1 MNNMNELKK
10 ILESIDRR
18 SYPHY
23 KVTKGDYEFNGYILH
38 IDHVQ
43 GDPFASPSHLTI
55 EVPGSKAGFPK
66 EFRTEKNRRI
76 ALQDKLLRQFCLET
90 EKINRIA
97 KGSGKSGIIEVC
109 RPGQEILERSDCR
122 IDPVTGTVYMRFRA
136 GFPAN
141 GRTINSRELIKM
153 LFDLIPEC
161 VNKALFFR
169 KETEKDIQEVIEL
182 SDDQWEIRRQM
193 KEQGIIAFIAD
204 GAVLP
209 RSSGISQ
216 KPMKDAVLFRSPET
230 LKIKIETVHRGI
242 ITGMGI
248 RRGVSLIVGGGYHGK
263 STLLKALE
271 RGVYDHISGDGREFV
286 FTDPC
291 AVKIRA
297 EDGRSVHGV
306 DISMF
311 INNLPDGRDTSDFS
325 TEDASGSTSQAANV
339 AEALEAG
346 AKTLLIDEDTCATNF
361 MIRDDLMQK
370 VISRDDEPITPFI
383 SRIEQLKNAGIS
395 IILVAGSSGDF
406 FSVSDVVIQMERY
419 NAHDITE
426 RARNAVSGLQRTK
439 TEILPCQLPSR
450 QRIPEKPGKSLS
462 GERIKTRT
470 MGLDG
475 FSINHETVSL
485 RYVEQIV
492 DTGQNAALCRA
503 LILAAGKMIDGRKT
517 LTEIVEETVLLM
529 ENGGPDALFYG
540 RNPEAGLAKP
550 RKQEIFACFNRIRSL
565 AVNNRQP
572 S

>member
-1 MNNMNELKK
+1 MKNKNELRKL
-10 ILESIDRR
+10 LESIDHR
-18 SYPHY
+18 SYPYY
-23 KVTKGDYEFNGYILH
+23 KNVKGDYAFDEYILH

-55 EVPGSKAGFPK
+55 EVPGSKSGFSETYWK
-66 EFRTEKNRRI
+66 EKHRRI
-76 ALQDKLLRQFCLET
+76 ALQDKLLRLFYDET

-97 KGSGKSGIIEVC
+97 KGSGKSGVIEVC
-109 RPGQEILERSDCR
+109 RPGQEILERSDCH
-122 IDPVTGTVYMRFRA
+122 IDPETGTVYLRFRA

-141 GRTINSRELIKM
+141 GRTINAGELIKM
-153 LFDLIPEC
+153 LFDLIPVC
-161 VNKALFFR
+161 VNKALVFR
-169 KETEKDIQEVIEL
+169 KETEKDIQKVIEL
-182 SDDQWEIRRQM
+182 SDDQKAVREQM
-193 KEQGIIAFIAD
+193 KEQDIIAFIAD

-216 KPMKDAVLFRSPET
+216 KPMKKAVLFKSPET
-230 LKIKIETVHRGI
+230 LKTEIKTIHREI

-248 RRGVSLIVGGGYHGK
+248 KKGVSLIVGGGYHGK

-311 INNLPDGRDTSDFS
+311 INNLPDGRDTTDFS

-370 VISRDDEPITPFI
+370 VISREDEPITPFI
-383 SRIEQLKNAGIS
+383 SRIEQLKKEGIS
-395 IILVAGSSGDF
+395 IILVAGSSGEF
-406 FSVSDVVIQMERY
+406 FGVSDVVIQMERY
-419 NAHDITE
+419 KALDITD
-426 RARNAVSGLQRTK
+426 RARKAISELNRTE
-439 TEILPCQLPSR
+439 TEKCIFRHPSIE
-450 QRIPEKPGKSLS
+450 RIPEKPGKSLL
-462 GERIKTRT
+462 GERIKTKT
-470 MGLDG
+470 MGLEG
-475 FSINHETVSL
+475 FSINHETTSL

-503 LILAAGKMIDGRKT
+503 LILATGKIIDGRKT
-517 LTEIVEETVLLM
+517 LTEIIEEITMLM
-529 ENGGPDALFYG
+529 ENGGPEALFSG
-540 RNPEAGLAKP
+540 RRPEAGLAKP
-550 RKQEIFACFNRIRSL
+550 RKQEIFACFNRVRSL
-565 AVNNRQP
+565 AVYNRQL